1 MALALVAGTGFAAD
15 APSIDES
22 MCVRG
27 DVLETRDVDDY
38 TYIRLQTRDGEAWAA
53 VERATVQEGTE
64 VAIAQA
70 FLMKDFWSRS
80 LKQSFEW
87 ILFGR
92 LVAACEKHT
101 LPDEA
106 IAAHRAAG
114 VATDG
119 SKPMLSDEA
128 IAAHRAA
135 GVTTGGSR
143 LPLTERIDVAKA
155 DGPDGCTVSEVV
167 RESTAL
173 IDKPVAVRG
182 RVVKYTS
189 DVMGRNWIHLRDG
202 SGAAA
207 DGSNDILVTTLAQ
220 ARVGDIVLVRGRVR
234 TNQDFGAG
242 YSYKVLIEDAT
253 LER

>member
-92 LVAACEKHT
+92 LVAACEQHT

-114 VATDG
+114 V
-119 SKPMLSDEA
+119 
-128 IAAHRAA
+128 
-135 GVTTGGSR
+135 TTGDSR